1 MTIGRQ
7 LTVQFRYTIDEKEVL
22 RTAYDYLGHIV
33 PGEIIE
39 KNWHHHQR
47 AMLNGVTL
55 PLKVNEA
62 MKRLLAISVAA
73 FIAFPSDRA
82 RRQAFIKERF
92 RDVKL

>member
-1 MTIGRQ
+1 MTTGRQ

-22 RTAYDYLGHIV
+22 RTAYDILDHFV
-33 PGEIIE
+33 PEDIIE
-39 KNWHHHQR
+39 ENWHHNQR

-82 RRQAFIKERF
+82 KRQAFIQERF